1 MMDILSLII
10 FLVGVIATLASWYK
24 IHHQSQID
32 RETEEKNKEILQTY
46 NTLLEKEKILTNTLN
61 QLAEQEAK
69 YTEKI
74 KELNSLTEDM
84 NKSAAAAFSQYVD
97 SLEASYK
104 EKENEFENN
113 IELLDNSYMNVQDEY
128 IHKIDEVRQDL
139 DKISATRAAAI
150 EAQRKEQE
158 IKNEKSFYSVQL
170 TKTELNDVKTLR
182 DIEYKLNNPR
192 ILRMLIWTTF
202 YRDQMNLVCTHVLG
216 PSITTGI
223 YKITNQLNDMCYVGQ
238 SVDVA
243 KRWKDHA
250 KCGLGIDA
258 PVGNLLYKAMQED
271 GLENFTFELL
281 EECKQSE
288 LNEKEKYFIGLYQAD
303 KFGYNKTGGNK

>member
-1 MMDILSLII
+1 MEFLSLIV
-10 FLVGVIATLASWYK
+10 FLIGVIATLASWYK
-24 IHHQSQID
+24 IHHQSQLD
-32 RETEEKNKEILQTY
+32 KETEEKNKEILQTY

-61 QLAEQEAK
+61 QLAQEEAK

-74 KELNSLTEDM
+74 KTLNNLTEDM

-113 IELLDNSYMNVQDEY
+113 IELLDNSYMNVQDDY
-128 IHKIDEVRQDL
+128 INKINQARQDL

-150 EAQRKEQE
+150 EAQRKEQQ
-158 IKNEKSFYSVQL
+158 IKNEKSIYSVQL
-170 TKTELNDVKTLR
+170 TKMELDDVKVLR

-192 ILRMLIWTTF
+192 VLRMLIWTTF
-202 YRDQMNLVCTHVLG
+202 YRDQMNRICINVLG
-216 PSITTGI
+216 VSTRTGI
-223 YKITNQLNDMCYVGQ
+223 YKITNQLNDMCYIGQ
-238 SVDVA
+238 SVDIA

-258 PVGNLLYKAMQED
+258 PASNQLYKAMQED

-303 KFGYNKTGGNK
+303 KFGYNQTGGNR